1 MAECRDMTD
10 TPAAQPT
17 SGSELTAAIT
27 INATP
32 AQVWAAVTDV
42 ARMSAWSPQVRKTVV
57 KGGAVGPG
65 TRFSNINHDGWKRW
79 PTTAQVVR
87 FTPETDFAFR
97 IKENRT
103 VWSFQLQEV
112 EGGTRVTQRRETPDG
127 VAAISRFLVAI
138 ALGGQKSFTK
148 DMQAG
153 MERTLGRLKAE
164 LEA

>member
-1 MAECRDMTD
+1 MTE

-17 SGSELTAAIT
+17 SATELAAATT

-57 KGGAVGPG
+57 KGPVGPG
-65 TRFSNINHDGWKRW
+65 TRFFNINHAGWKRW
-79 PTTAQVVR
+79 PTTAKVVR
-87 FTPETDFAFR
+87 FTPESDFAFR
-97 IKENRT
+97 INENRT
-103 VWSFQLQEV
+103 IWSFQLEEV

-127 VAAISRFLVAI
+127 IAPISSFLITI
-138 ALGGQKSFTK
+138 ALGGLRSFSK

-153 MERTLGRLKAE
+153 MESTLDRLKAE
-164 LEA
+164 LET